1 MQGKGIPLWNLR
13 RDCLIL
19 NQKQGASSVPMGR
32 KRGRET
38 PVDFTHMFGQMAV
51 LFFCI
56 IAGYLANR
64 CRLMDGD
71 LNRRL
76 SALVLNVT
84 APAMILASVMTGEEL
99 PGWGEVGSILAVSL
113 VSYTLA
119 FLLSA
124 VVPKLLRAP
133 AEQAGAYR
141 FMTVFGNVG
150 FIGFPVVAAV
160 FGNGAVF
167 YASIFNLPF
176 NLLVY
181 TVGVLF
187 LSGGTEPVRLDWKL
201 FVSPCVLASLATL
214 VIALGH
220 IRFPSLVGQAVDLLG
235 QVTTPAALL
244 IIGSS
249 LAQLPLK
256 TVTGTPRVWAMA
268 VLRLIAIP
276 LLVFFLLRPFVQN
289 KLILGIALVMAGMP
303 VASNCTMLCLQY
315 GGDQELA
322 SQGTFVTTL
331 CSMVTIPLLAS
342 VLL

>member
-1 MQGKGIPLWNLR
+1 MEFPSGIYGGIVVYWVRNHMQASGATQTDPAYRKGR
-13 RDCLIL
+13 
-19 NQKQGASSVPMGR
+19 SM
-32 KRGRET
+32 
-38 PVDFTHMFGQMAV
+38 DFTHMFGQMAV

-56 IAGYLANR
+56 VVGYLANR
-64 CRLMDGD
+64 CRLMDGE

-84 APAMILASVMTGEEL
+84 TPAMILASVMTGEEL

-113 VSYTLA
+113 VSYGLA
-119 FLLSA
+119 FLLAA

-160 FGNGAVF
+160 FGDSAVF

-187 LSGGTEPVRLDWKL
+187 LSGGKEAVKLDWKL
-201 FVSPCVLASLATL
+201 LVSPCVLASLATL

-220 IRFPSLVGQAVDLLG
+220 IRFPALVGQAVDLLG

-249 LAQLPLK
+249 LAQLPIR
-256 TVTGTPRVWAMA
+256 TVAGTPRVWALA
-268 VLRLIAIP
+268 VLRLIVMP
-276 LLVFFLLRPFVQN
+276 LLVFFLLRPFVHNQ
-289 KLILGIALVMAGMP
+289 LILGIAMVVAGMP
-303 VASNCTMLCLQY
+303 VASNCTILCLQY

>member
-1 MQGKGIPLWNLR
+1 MGLKHR
-13 RDCLIL
+13 R
-19 NQKQGASSVPMGR
+19 KTS
-32 KRGRET
+32 
-38 PVDFTHMFGQMAV
+38 VDFTHMFGQMAV

-56 IAGYLANR
+56 VAGYLANR
-64 CRLMDGD
+64 CHLMDGD

-76 SALVLNVT
+76 SALVINVT
-84 APAMILASVMTGEEL
+84 TPAMILASVMTGDAL
-99 PGWGEVGSILAVSL
+99 PGWEEVGAILAVSL
-113 VSYTLA
+113 VSYALA
-119 FLLSA
+119 FLLAA
-124 VVPKLLRAP
+124 VSPRLLRAP

-160 FGNGAVF
+160 FGDSAVF

-187 LSGGTEPVRLDWKL
+187 LSGGRERVKLSWKL

-220 IRFPSLVGQAVDLLG
+220 IQFPALVGQAMDLLG

-249 LAQLPLK
+249 LAQLPIR
-256 TVTGTPRVWAMA
+256 TVAGTPRVWALA
-268 VLRLIAIP
+268 FLRLIAMP
-276 LLVFFLLRPFVQN
+276 LLVFFLLRPFVHN
-289 KLILGIALVMAGMP
+289 ELILGIAMVVAGMP
-303 VASNCTMLCLQY
+303 VSSNCTMLCLQY
-315 GGDQELA
+315 GGDQTLA

-342 VLL
+342 ALL